1 MPSGTGNSSPKNT
14 RRNVHFKSTS
24 QENTAIQQN
33 ILSVKSGSN
42 NSPIMSNK
50 SPHANRQNS
59 RCPCGA
65 STLMKCARCN
75 NNAKNMNMKKQP
87 QQKQQHEQHMN
98 PNARGQGRQAP
109 APNNAYAAAGYNFAP
124 STKMTPHLVPVQQNS
139 PANQPQLGVFAYM
152 TTGGGGANGSV
163 SVVPNARVA
172 FQMFHSLRSNP
183 DMYSNYMMEEDLR
196 AHGEQWD
203 PEEEGEDDED
213 EEEEDDYDRLIS
225 CSEWG
230 DISEIS

>member
-1 MPSGTGNSSPKNT
+1 
-14 RRNVHFKSTS
+14 
-24 QENTAIQQN
+24 
-33 ILSVKSGSN
+33 
-42 NSPIMSNK
+42 
-50 SPHANRQNS
+50 
-59 RCPCGA
+59 
-65 STLMKCARCN
+65 
-75 NNAKNMNMKKQP
+75 MNMKKQP

-124 STKMTPHLVPVQQNS
+124 PTKMTPHLVPVQQNS

-152 TTGGGGANGSV
+152 TTGGGKANGSV